1 MIHEVGDGQ
10 AARHDKG
17 GLKRHGH
24 TPSTPAVQETCE
36 SDDTHHGSGMSVRRR
51 GVTQKREAFF
61 VRERVRG
68 RPTANKKEK
77 KKKVCHV

>member
-24 TPSTPAVQETCE
+24 TPSTPAVQEPCG

-51 GVTQKREAFF
+51 GVSQKREAFF
-61 VRERVRG
+61 VRER
-68 RPTANKKEK
+68 PTVSANKKEK